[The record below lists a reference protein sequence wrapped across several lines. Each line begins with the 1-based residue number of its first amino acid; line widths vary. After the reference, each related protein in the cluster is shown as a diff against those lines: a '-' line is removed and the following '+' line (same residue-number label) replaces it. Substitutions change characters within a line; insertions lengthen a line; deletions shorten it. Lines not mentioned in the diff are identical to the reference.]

1 MRSKRPSGPATCS
14 TKQAGLGL
22 AWRRPAEN
30 ISEWA
35 IAAGWGFYTPLIPTT
50 FSGRRPIAFRASGF
64 ATSSPASARTC
75 VRRRWRLTIQSLCYA
90 ARLIAGE
97 RDWRWLSAIKA
108 RLVARARPR
117 DRFPRLVP
125 PCQTLDFGIELMDQ
139 ALILPVTS
147 RKTRELQY
155 RDGLLLALLSLWPI
169 RRRSL
174 TALTVSRHIEIE
186 DGAINFLLHPADTK
200 SKRSE
205 SFRAPEPLLPYV
217 KRYLK
222 DIRPRLLGPRPHDGF
237 WASYRHGTLTA
248 GRLYDIARA
257 RLAKRFGK
265 DMCLHDFRRAAAT
278 YLAMDAP
285 EQIGLI
291 PGVLQHASTE
301 IGERHYNLANAIKA
315 SRRFGQHL
323 AWNKNKL
330 RPLATETKASRR
342 APAASKAGKMIIDMT
357 HVEWRCRRA
366 SERHERCDFE
376 EPACA

>member
-1 MRSKRPSGPATCS
+1 MRLLKHLPESQWPAADRLAFEAAFRPGDLFDETGGAGARLAEASRKYIRMGYRRWLGFLHAAHPDDLLRPPADRISRERVRDFVACLSSDMRPSSVA
-14 TKQAGLGL
+14 
-22 AWRRPAEN
+22 
-30 ISEWA
+30 
-35 IAAGWGFYTPLIPTT
+35 
-50 FSGRRPIAFRASGF
+50 
-64 ATSSPASARTC
+64 
-75 VRRRWRLTIQSLCYA
+75 LTIQSLCYA

-174 TALTVSRHIEIE
+174 AALTVSRHIEIE

-315 SRRFGQHL
+315 SQRFAQHL
-323 AWNKNKL
+323 ASNKNKL
-330 RPLATETKASRR
+330 RPLATKTERFEARACPRPRR
-342 APAASKAGKMIIDMT
+342 GK
-357 HVEWRCRRA
+357 
-366 SERHERCDFE
+366 
-376 EPACA
+376 